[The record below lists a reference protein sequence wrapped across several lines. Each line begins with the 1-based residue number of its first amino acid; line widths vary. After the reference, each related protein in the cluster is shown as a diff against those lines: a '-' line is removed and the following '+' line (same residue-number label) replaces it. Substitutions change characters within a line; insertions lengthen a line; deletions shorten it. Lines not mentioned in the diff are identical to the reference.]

1 MRHILILLLI
11 CGLSMA
17 FSVRPDYNGVQDTGN
32 KNLGTV
38 EVNITIDCDSKE
50 VTADVFS
57 NESGAPVSGAT
68 AYMFYTDYTYQAL
81 PNSGKTD
88 SNGRVKMA
96 VPGTIRFLTALFIL
110 RVDHYNFQSREI
122 EFTYKKCFEAPPQPP
137 PNGTNQTGP
146 ESECAF
152 NEDCADGEYCS
163 VAGECEDVR
172 GSCGYAR
179 NHSWVPYECG
189 DFPECPSCPQGF
201 GCVDNVCKEA
211 PSPGNVTPPGSGNA
225 SGPGTGSGGPVAAP
239 PSACPL
245 GAVLLAL
252 LFLRARA

>member
-1 MRHILILLLI
+1 MRHVLLLLLI
-11 CGLSMA
+11 CGLGMA

-32 KNLGTV
+32 KNLGTM
-38 EVNITIDCDSKE
+38 EVDITIDCDTKV

-57 NESGAPVSGAT
+57 NESGAPVSGAS
-68 AYMFYTDYTYQAL
+68 AYMFYTDYAYQAL

-88 SNGRVKMA
+88 ASGRVKMA

-146 ESECAF
+146 EPEC
-152 NEDCADGEYCS
+152 NTSGDCADDEYCS
-163 VAGECEDVR
+163 VTRECDAVS

-189 DFPECPSCPQGF
+189 DFPECPSCPEGF
-201 GCVDNVCKEA
+201 ACVDNTCKSQ
-211 PSPGNVTPPGSGNA
+211 PPGNVTAPGSGNA

-245 GAVLLAL
+245 GLAL
-252 LFLRARA
+252 LSLAFLRARA